1 MTDGLDK
8 GPAPGDARTMTE
20 RAMSE
25 SPYAIPV
32 EDLVDSARVPLAAQ
46 IEEQPERR
54 FLAADTSGGLVWG
67 DGMTGDADG
76 E

>member
-1 MTDGLDK
+1 MTQ
-8 GPAPGDARTMTE
+8 
-20 RAMSE
+20 RAGSE

-32 EDLVDSARVPLAAQ
+32 EDLVRSARVPLAAQ

-54 FLAADTSGGLVWG
+54 FLPADPSGALLWG
-67 DGMTGDADG
+67 DGMSADADG

>member
-1 MTDGLDK
+1 MDGLDK
-8 GPAPGDARTMTE
+8 GPAPGDALPMT
-20 RAMSE
+20 E

-46 IEEQPERR
+46 IQEQPERR
-54 FLAADTSGGLVWG
+54 VLVGDTSGDLLWG

>member
-1 MTDGLDK
+1 MGGLDK
-8 GPAPGDARTMTE
+8 GRVPGDALHMTQ
-20 RAMSE
+20 RPVPE

-32 EDLVDSARVPLAAQ
+32 DDLVDSARVPLTAQ
-46 IEEQPERR
+46 IEEQPDRR
-54 FLAADTSGGLVWG
+54 FLAADPSGVLLWG

>member
-1 MTDGLDK
+1 MT
-8 GPAPGDARTMTE
+8 
-20 RAMSE
+20 E

-32 EDLVDSARVPLAAQ
+32 DELVDSARVPLAAQ
-46 IEEQPERR
+46 IQEQPERR
-54 FLAADTSGGLVWG
+54 FLVGDTSDGLVWG

>member
-1 MTDGLDK
+1 
-8 GPAPGDARTMTE
+8 MTE
-20 RAMSE
+20 RAGSE

-32 EDLVDSARVPLAAQ
+32 EDLLDSARVPLAAQ
-46 IEEQPERR
+46 IEEQSEPR
-54 FLAADTSGGLVWG
+54 FAVADPSGVLLWG